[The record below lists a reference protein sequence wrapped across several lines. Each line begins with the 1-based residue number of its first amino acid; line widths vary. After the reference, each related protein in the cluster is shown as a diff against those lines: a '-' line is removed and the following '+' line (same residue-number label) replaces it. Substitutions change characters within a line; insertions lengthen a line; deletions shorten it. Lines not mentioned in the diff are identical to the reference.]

1 MREMKMTNAR
11 STTPG
16 LVWATVLGLTAIVGS
31 YGFACVFPFAAIAA
45 LAAVT
50 LDARRAALLV
60 GAAWTANQI
69 VGFTLMS
76 YPHDAQA
83 YAWSAFILAA
93 AFAAWAAA
101 QLAVGR
107 NAQLLSGRAVAGLA
121 AAIAA
126 YQAVMFVGA
135 YVLDGFDSSTPAIV
149 AQVALNDCAWFT
161 GLAAIRLLLTR
172 TAPKI
177 FAPAAV

>member
-1 MREMKMTNAR
+1 MKMTNAQ
-11 STTPG
+11 STAPE
-16 LVWATVLGLTAIVGS
+16 LVWATLLGLTAIVGS

-50 LDARRAALLV
+50 LPIPRAAMLV
-60 GAAWTANQI
+60 GAVWAANQI
-69 VGFTLMS
+69 VGFTLMN

-83 YAWSAFILAA
+83 YVWGGIILAGASA
-93 AFAAWAAA
+93 ALGAAR
-101 QLAVGR
+101 LAVGSR
-107 NAQLLSGRAVAGLA
+107 PQLLSIRAVAGLL

-135 YVLDGFDSSTPAIV
+135 VALDGFESSTLSIV
-149 AQVALNDCAWFT
+149 AQVALNDCAWFA

-172 TAPKI
+172 TAPKF
-177 FAPAAV
+177 FAPATV